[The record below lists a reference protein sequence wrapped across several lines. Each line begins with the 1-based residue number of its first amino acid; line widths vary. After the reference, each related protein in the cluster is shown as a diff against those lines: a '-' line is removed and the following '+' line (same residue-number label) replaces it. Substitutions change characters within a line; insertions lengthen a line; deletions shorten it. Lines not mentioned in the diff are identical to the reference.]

1 MPDGL
6 LTSITVQ
13 PAGVTYLNF
22 ADFVSVFT
30 LSVPW
35 FTSGYS
41 YCRWWGVTCC
51 LTSSESVLPTCT
63 AFQSVGTLT
72 LSGMLTCQASQ
83 RAGMLVVLQK
93 CHDLTH
99 LDNTGK
105 HATEFTCWPAHPI
118 SQG

>member
-13 PAGVTYLNF
+13 LAGVTYLNF
-22 ADFVSVFT
+22 ADFINVFT

-35 FTSGYS
+35 FTPGYS

-83 RAGMLVVLQK
+83 RAGMLVVLQQ
-93 CHDLTH
+93 CQDLTH
-99 LDNTGK
+99 LYNTGK
-105 HATEFTCWPAHPI
+105 TRN
-118 SQG
+118 